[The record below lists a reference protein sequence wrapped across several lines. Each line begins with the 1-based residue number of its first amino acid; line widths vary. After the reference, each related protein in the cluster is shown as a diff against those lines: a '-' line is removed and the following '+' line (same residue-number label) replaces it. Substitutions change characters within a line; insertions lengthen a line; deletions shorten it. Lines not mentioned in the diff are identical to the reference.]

1 MADGGR
7 PQNAIP
13 GSANPLLAGGSST
26 NLAASFVHATA
37 DDDVWPEAWPGATS
51 WPGAEDTL
59 SSIGSLDASA
69 ILVDSSA
76 ASDDAGLTTSGLVIS
91 RLVAEKERLQKR
103 VEVLTALAYNSAAE
117 EELRRSTN
125 GLPAHASAEQ
135 IQAMWRRAA
144 ALRRFRSARAA
155 SLMVQAAFRGRS
167 VRVAVRQQLRRLLR
181 RQRGRLRL
189 LERQRHARC
198 LRRVDGGGLAPDA
211 RAEPGPSE

>member
-26 NLAASFVHATA
+26 NLAASFVNASA

-155 SLMVQAAFRGRS
+155 SLAVQAAFRGRC
-167 VRVAVRQQLRRLLR
+167 VRVAVRQQLRAARVMQAAARR
-181 RQRGRLRL
+181 RQ
-189 LERQRHARC
+189 AWC
-198 LRRVDGGGLAPDA
+198 GGGPL
-211 RAEPGPSE
+211 